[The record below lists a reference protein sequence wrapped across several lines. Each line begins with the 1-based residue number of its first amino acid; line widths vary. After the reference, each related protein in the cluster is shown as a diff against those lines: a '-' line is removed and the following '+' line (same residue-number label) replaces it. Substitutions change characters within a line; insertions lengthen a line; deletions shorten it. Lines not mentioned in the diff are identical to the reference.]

1 MNSSNSI
8 KELATALKNAQA
20 QMGEVKFDSTNPFY
34 KSKYASLG
42 AVIQA
47 SKEVLAQNGLVISQ
61 PSITNEFGVGVRTVL
76 MHESGEWMED
86 TITIPIVDQ
95 KNIAQEAGKIIT
107 YLRRYSLASMLNLYS
122 DEDTDAEVV
131 KNKQQE
137 NKQVEKSATE
147 RPLSPTHLKELI
159 AAKAK
164 THAGKHISPEQN
176 SLLVGMLEL
185 CFAGDGDS
193 EIKRHTICKYLTDQA
208 SSKNIPANFK
218 LALLDWLKPVKD
230 DGGAYAPDKMAQR
243 EAQAALTQAHLDNGQ
258 QTLI

>member
-8 KELATALKNAQA
+8 KELAVALKNAQA

-42 AVIQA
+42 AVISA

-61 PSITNEFGVGVRTVL
+61 PSITNEYGVGVRTVL

-122 DEDTDAEVV
+122 DEDTDAE
-131 KNKQQE
+131 KP
-137 NKQVEKSATE
+137 T
-147 RPLSPTHLKELI
+147 RPAQKPQPK
-159 AAKAK
+159 
-164 THAGKHISPEQN
+164 
-176 SLLVGMLEL
+176 VGMMTLEE
-185 CFAGDGDS
+185 AMAETGSDGKTYGDCTTEELDG
-193 EIKRHTICKYLTDQA
+193 
-208 SSKNIPANFK
+208 K
-218 LALLDWLKPVKD
+218 LAGITTWLNNKANANKPEMD
-230 DGGAYAPDKMAQR
+230 AYIQKM
-243 EAQAALTQAHLDNGQ
+243 EAIKLIKQARNK
-258 QTLI
+258 